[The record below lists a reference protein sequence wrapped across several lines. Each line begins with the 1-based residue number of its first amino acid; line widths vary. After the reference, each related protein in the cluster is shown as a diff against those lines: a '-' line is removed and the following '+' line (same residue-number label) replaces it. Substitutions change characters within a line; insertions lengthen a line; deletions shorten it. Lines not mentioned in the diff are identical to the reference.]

1 MGAEFNNLRA
11 SGLPAPT
18 APASQMRLARQPRH
32 VVGARDG
39 VRGWREFFRPD
50 KTGTSPPWIGKK
62 LHRKTSI
69 GPQNTG
75 ITTNEMGF
83 GTWAWGNKLL
93 WGYDE
98 SQDEELERVFELMVD
113 NGVTLFD
120 TADSY
125 GTGKLEGRSEELL
138 GRFTRQ
144 GRARGDRTNVHIATK
159 LAAYPWRT
167 FSSKQ
172 WVSACRA
179 SLARMGLEKMSMAQL
194 HWSTANYQP
203 IQERVMWEGLAA
215 IYDAGLVDAVG
226 VSNYGPKQLSKI
238 KRYLDGRGVPLA
250 SCQIQYSLL
259 SRGKLQ
265 RDCKA
270 ACDDLGVTMIA
281 YSPLGL
287 GMLTGSYSPNE
298 RGNYPRLPN
307 PRGILFDKV
316 MPGAGPLLETMREV
330 ADGRN
335 KTMSQ
340 VAINYCITKG
350 TVPIAGARNLKQ
362 AEGNLGAIGWRL
374 RDGEVRALEE
384 ASDKVLK
391 ATGGMQQNIFQCP

>member
-1 MGAEFNNLRA
+1 MRAEFNNLWA

-203 IQERVMWEGLAA
+203 IQEQ
-215 IYDAGLVDAVG
+215 I
-226 VSNYGPKQLSKI
+226 
-238 KRYLDGRGVPLA
+238 GRAHV
-250 SCQIQYSLL
+250 
-259 SRGKLQ
+259 
-265 RDCKA
+265 
-270 ACDDLGVTMIA
+270 
-281 YSPLGL
+281 
-287 GMLTGSYSPNE
+287 
-298 RGNYPRLPN
+298 
-307 PRGILFDKV
+307 
-316 MPGAGPLLETMREV
+316 
-330 ADGRN
+330 
-335 KTMSQ
+335 
-340 VAINYCITKG
+340 
-350 TVPIAGARNLKQ
+350 
-362 AEGNLGAIGWRL
+362 
-374 RDGEVRALEE
+374 
-384 ASDKVLK
+384 
-391 ATGGMQQNIFQCP
+391 